1 MKNAVLFFFL
11 SSLFYFLLSPLSF
24 LFFALKHRT
33 YKCVYYSPEGLKNK
47 IPRKWFVFSSCYLL
61 LPLKILHLRKN
72 YYSPDCRQDI
82 RVPFAPKKIQ
92 NIIRYNCDE
101 KIWRYWNFLA
111 QDCSLSHI
119 VHLGSDPSSLNSIER
134 LILYSVGS
142 GIARF
147 TSCPPQSKSV
157 FTEQFSPLQV
167 DNGI

>member
-1 MKNAVLFFFL
+1 MKNIVLFFFL
-11 SSLFYFLLSPLSF
+11 FFSFFFLLSPLSF

-33 YKCVYYSPEGLKNK
+33 YKCVYYFPEGLKN
-47 IPRKWFVFSSCYLL
+47 PRKLFVFSSCYLL
-61 LPLKILHLRKN
+61 LPLNILHLRKN
-72 YYSPDCRQDI
+72 YYSPDCRQD

-134 LILYSVGS
+134 LIFYSVGS
-142 GIARF
+142 GIAYF